1 MNLLSGCERSI
12 VTEYAGTTRD
22 VVEETVLLG
31 GIPLHLADTA
41 GIRATEDPVERIGVD
56 RARERVQAAQLVLA
70 VFDSSQA
77 LNEEDRLLI
86 ESVQDTPAVA
96 VVNKSDLEN
105 VIDLEILK
113 IILNKLYIFRRCP
126 AMAGGVGTG
135 GRVPV
140 EDNELDPSSGI
151 LFSSGSATRRGVRGI
166 ACRRRWMRSAP
177 A

>member
-1 MNLLSGCERSI
+1 M
-12 VTEYAGTTRD
+12 
-22 VVEETVLLG
+22 LLG

-105 VIDLEILK
+105 VIDLEYIKNL
-113 IILNKLYIFRRCP
+113 LNKLYIFRRCP
-126 AMAGGVGTG
+126 AMAW
-135 GRVPV
+135 
-140 EDNELDPSSGI
+140 
-151 LFSSGSATRRGVRGI
+151 
-166 ACRRRWMRSAP
+166 RRWNRRSRP
-177 A
+177 C